1 MHARIWERIGQ
12 RHSSEVVD
20 RNEARRKKLFVK
32 KSHDFFVYTERIVL
46 FFFLQSWETESSLR
60 LGTQGCSPREHILV
74 EDHSPLRRTTT
85 RVLSRD
91 GVMTFRT
98 LRALHTSL
106 VLAIHPSTLELR
118 RTGSQSHWY
127 GGTPCRYHVRALF

>member
-1 MHARIWERIGQ
+1 MHGYGKESDSATAARWLIGMKRAERNYL
-12 RHSSEVVD
+12 S
-20 RNEARRKKLFVK
+20 RRVTTFLFIP
-32 KSHDFFVYTERIVL
+32 RGL
-46 FFFLQSWETESSLR
+46 FCFLQSWETESSLR
-60 LGTQGCSPREHILV
+60 LGTQGCTPREHILV
-74 EDHSPLRRTTT
+74 EDHSPLSRTST